1 MKGKAKCQCPE
12 CGSKLTAWAE
22 ANVTITYSLD
32 ESGKPTSQSIVN
44 DGQTDGRG
52 GFKCSSCDWELHS
65 FDMDNHKHL
74 VKTLDKI
81 ILKTERAKL
90 EIKNK

>member
-1 MKGKAKCQCPE
+1 MKGKAKCQCPA
-12 CGSKLTAWAE
+12 CGGQLTAWAE
-22 ANVTITYSLD
+22 SNVTITYSLD
-32 ESGKPTSQSIVN
+32 GDGKPVSQSIVN

-52 GFKCSSCDWELHS
+52 GFQCSSCDWELHS
-65 FDMDNHKHL
+65 FDMDNHKSL

-90 EIKNK
+90 EIKTK